1 MIDAGQFA
9 SSSERLGHF
18 RKTARPGRRLSVRF
32 ALADDDDLAPEAL
45 EATEAAFTVNIGVG
59 GAFVVTED
67 PLPPGSR
74 LVLHFTVPPVNRR
87 VAIHGEV
94 RWIADGEEDELHGM
108 GVKFHGLAG
117 DELRALNEYFA
128 SLSSTLDH
136 DEAR

>member
-9 SSSERLGHF
+9 SSSERRGHF
-18 RKTARPGRRLSVRF
+18 RKTARPGRRLSLRF
-32 ALADDDDLAPEAL
+32 ALTGDDDLTPETAQ
-45 EATEAAFTVNIGVG
+45 AAFTVNIGVG

-74 LVLHFTVPPVNRR
+74 LVLHFTVPPLGRR